1 MAAVEVSD
9 EAAFRAAVAT
19 QAAFV
24 VVKAHMRLLDKLMPG
39 PQLRAIIVRP
49 VQFCKSAILHVDAD
63 LFEPPSLCTCTCLFT
78 QT

>member
-1 MAAVEVSD
+1 MSAVEVTD

-49 VQFCKSAILHVDAD
+49 FQRCNRACV
-63 LFEPPSLCTCTCLFT
+63 
-78 QT
+78 